1 MKFMKTLILAAAMM
15 FGVAVSAQE
24 KKDRPEPLKPE
35 QRAELRVKQMDLALD
50 LNDKQQKD
58 IQKLLA
64 ERSKKAEQFKAERK
78 ARKQENKK
86 FTADERFAMKSKML
100 DERIAMRDEM
110 KKILTEEQFAKWE
123 NLKKERQTKIT
134 KKHKKFKKHA
144 RR

>member
-1 MKFMKTLILAAAMM
+1 MKNMKTLILAAAMM
-15 FGVAVSAQE
+15 FGVAVSAQD
-24 KKDRPEPLKPE
+24 KKERPEPLKPE

-50 LNDKQQKD
+50 LNDKQEKD
-58 IQKLLA
+58 VQKLML

-78 ARKQENKK
+78 ARRQAEKK
-86 FTADERFAMKSKML
+86 LTADERFVMRSKML

-123 NLKKERQTKIT
+123 NLKKEKHSKIT
-134 KKHKKFKKHA
+134 KKHKKLKKHA